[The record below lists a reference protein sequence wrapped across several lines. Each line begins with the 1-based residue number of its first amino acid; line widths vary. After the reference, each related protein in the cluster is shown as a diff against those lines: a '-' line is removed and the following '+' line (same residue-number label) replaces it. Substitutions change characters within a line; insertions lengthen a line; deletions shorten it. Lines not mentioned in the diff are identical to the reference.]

1 MMTSNGSTQILH
13 EGISMWIPKG
23 WDYNIDTY
31 DEAEGSKA
39 HCLSMAARGKD
50 TRSIDISWGPFLT
63 AAMHTHRPVQHMK
76 RSSANGI

>member
-23 WDYNIDTY
+23 WDYNIATY
-31 DEAEGSKA
+31 DEAEGSKS

-50 TRSIDISWGPFLT
+50 TRRPFLT